1 MPAGKNNLYY
11 VLAAACLG
19 GYVWLYLNLSIP
31 DAVSDPGVGL
41 CPMKRLTDV
50 PCPSCGST
58 RSVVSLLQGHV
69 AEALYW
75 NPLGAVLALGLVI
88 LPGWIAYDSF
98 KKERTLADFYE
109 KTEAF
114 LKQKTVAATFVV
126 LILLNWIWNI
136 LKHV

>member
-1 MPAGKNNLYY
+1 MPAGKNNLYF
-11 VLAAACLG
+11 VLSAACLG

-31 DAVSDPGVGL
+31 DAMSKPDVEL

-69 AEALYW
+69 FEALYW
-75 NPLGAVLALGLVI
+75 NPLGAVLALGLLI
-88 LPGWIAYDSF
+88 LPWWIAYDFF
-98 KKERTLADFYE
+98 KKERTLPAFYE

-114 LKQKTVAATFVV
+114 LRKKTVAATFIL
-126 LILLNWIWNI
+126 LILLNWVWNI
-136 LKHV
+136 FKHV